1 MADIVL
7 IFDAEGR
14 CLNSVSANP
23 SLFDHA
29 AAEVIGMNVHDIFR
43 ADQADRLLQ
52 QIHQALDQHESSS
65 WISGMRINGAEACFA
80 ASIVP
85 LNASSVIFIAHD
97 ITEQNRTEAALRRLA
112 AIVESSGDA
121 IIGKDLNGTILSWN
135 AAAERLSGYSA
146 DEVLG
151 RPVTLLLPPDR
162 PNEVTHIHEKL
173 KRGEPVEHFETVRLR
188 KDGTRLDVSL
198 TISPILDESG
208 TPLGTLAIARDIS
221 ARKQLEAQYL
231 HIQKLDSLG
240 RLAGA
245 IAHDFNNLLAAIV
258 GNAEMGIEAI
268 RSGNTARHELEEIR
282 KIARRAANLTRQLLA
297 FTRQQALDLL
307 ELNINDLILDMNY
320 LLRQLIGPQIDLSVS
335 LAAEC
340 GRIKAYPGHIEQLLV
355 NLVVN
360 ARDAMPGG
368 GRLTIATAIVPS
380 IPLVHGRDAGG
391 QPGPFVRIAVADT
404 GSGMSEEIKQH
415 LFEPF
420 FTTKAPGKGVGLGL
434 ATCFGIVKQYGGWIW
449 VESAPGQGT
458 TIWVYFPRIDTNS
471 V

>member
-1 MADIVL
+1 MADMVM
-7 IFDAEGR
+7 IFDAEGS
-14 CLNSVSANP
+14 CFNIIPANP
-23 SLFDHA
+23 SLFDHPA
-29 AAEVIGMNVHDIFR
+29 TEFVGKNVHEIFH
-43 ADQADRLLQ
+43 AHQAGRLLQ
-52 QIHQALDQHESSS
+52 HIRQALEQRKSIS
-65 WISGMRINGAEACFA
+65 WMFSIRINGRDACFA

-97 ITEQNRTEAALRRLA
+97 ITEQKRTEAALRRLA

-121 IIGKDLNGTILSWN
+121 IVGKDLNGTIVSWN

-221 ARKQLEAQYL
+221 ARKHLEEQYL

-258 GNAEMGIEAI
+258 GNAEMGSEAI

-297 FTRQQALDLL
+297 FTRQQALDLQ
-307 ELNINDLILDMNY
+307 ELNINNLILDMNY
-320 LLRQLIGPQIDLSVS
+320 LLRQLIGPQTDLRMS

-340 GRIKAYPGHIEQLLV
+340 GWIKAYPGHIEQILV

-368 GRLTIATAIVPS
+368 GRLTIATATVPS
-380 IPLVHGRDAGG
+380 VPLVHGRGAGV
-391 QPGPFVRIAVADT
+391 QPRPFVRIAVTDT
-404 GSGMSEEIKQH
+404 GSGMSEEVKRH

-420 FTTKAPGKGVGLGL
+420 FTTKEPGKGVGLGL
-434 ATCFGIVKQYGGWIW
+434 ATCFRIVKQYGGWIS
-449 VESAPGQGT
+449 VDSAPDQGT
-458 TIWVYFPRIDTNS
+458 TIWVYFPCIK
-471 V
+471 